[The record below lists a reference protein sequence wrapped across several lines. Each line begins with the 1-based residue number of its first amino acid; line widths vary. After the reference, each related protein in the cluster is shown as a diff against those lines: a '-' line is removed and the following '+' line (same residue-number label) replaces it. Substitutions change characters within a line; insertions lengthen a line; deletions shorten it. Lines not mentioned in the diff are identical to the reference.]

1 MKEEEQKTA
10 FLMSW
15 LPLPSRGRGG
25 ARASQSLSPG
35 GNDSSLEGSA
45 RLSHEESVLGH
56 FLQNQLEVGIVRA
69 LERSCTRTRTSSCRC
84 SWRRRRSSTAT
95 PLLPA
100 RLGGASRLC
109 LLYLVCPLY
118 LVCLVCLLYLV
129 CLVCPLYLV
138 CPEESRSLSHSLD
151 GRQRDRRQDHISERH
166 PRGQCHRKRRRRRPE

>member
-10 FLMSW
+10 FLMSR
-15 LPLPSRGRGG
+15 LPLLSRGRGG

-109 LLYLVCPLY
+109 LL
-118 LVCLVCLLYLV
+118 CLLYLV

-138 CPEESRSLSHSLD
+138 CPEESRNLSHSLD

-166 PRGQCHRKRRRRRPE
+166 PRGQCRRKRRRRRPE

>member
-10 FLMSW
+10 FLMSR

-109 LLYLVCPLY
+109 LL
-118 LVCLVCLLYLV
+118 CLLYLV

-166 PRGQCHRKRRRRRPE
+166 PRGQCRRKRRRRRPE

>member
-10 FLMSW
+10 FLMSR

-25 ARASQSLSPG
+25 ARTSQSLSPG

-100 RLGGASRLC
+100 RLGGAFRLC
-109 LLYLVCPLY
+109 LL
-118 LVCLVCLLYLV
+118 CLLCLLYLV

-151 GRQRDRRQDHISERH
+151 GRQRDRRQGHISERR
-166 PRGQCHRKRRRRRPE
+166 PRGQCRRKRRRRRPE

>member
-10 FLMSW
+10 FLMSR

-56 FLQNQLEVGIVRA
+56 FLQNQLEVGLVGV

-95 PLLPA
+95 PPLPA

-109 LLYLVCPLY
+109 LL
-118 LVCLVCLLYLV
+118 CLLYLV

-151 GRQRDRRQDHISERH
+151 GRQRDRRQDHISERR
-166 PRGQCHRKRRRRRPE
+166 PRGQCRRKRRRRRPE

>member
-10 FLMSW
+10 FLMSR
-15 LPLPSRGRGG
+15 LPLPSHGRGG

-56 FLQNQLEVGIVRA
+56 FLQNQLEVGLVGV

-109 LLYLVCPLY
+109 LL
-118 LVCLVCLLYLV
+118 CLLYLV

-151 GRQRDRRQDHISERH
+151 GRQRDRRQDHISERR
-166 PRGQCHRKRRRRRPE
+166 PRGQCRRKRRRRRPE

>member
-10 FLMSW
+10 FLMSR

-109 LLYLVCPLY
+109 LL
-118 LVCLVCLLYLV
+118 CLLYLV

-151 GRQRDRRQDHISERH
+151 GRQRDRRQDHISERR
-166 PRGQCHRKRRRRRPE
+166 PQGQCRRKRRRRRPE

>member
-10 FLMSW
+10 FLMSR
-15 LPLPSRGRGG
+15 LPLLSRGRGG

-109 LLYLVCPLY
+109 LL
-118 LVCLVCLLYLV
+118 CLLYLV

-151 GRQRDRRQDHISERH
+151 GRQRDRRQDHISERR
-166 PRGQCHRKRRRRRPE
+166 PRGQCRRKRRRRRPE

>member
-10 FLMSW
+10 FLMSR

-69 LERSCTRTRTSSCRC
+69 LKRSCTRTRTSSCRC

-109 LLYLVCPLY
+109 LLCPLY
-118 LVCLVCLLYLV
+118 LVCLLCL
-129 CLVCPLYLV
+129 LYLV

-151 GRQRDRRQDHISERH
+151 GRQRDKRQDHISERR
-166 PRGQCHRKRRRRRPE
+166 PQGQCRRKRRRRRPE

>member
-10 FLMSW
+10 FLMSR

-56 FLQNQLEVGIVRA
+56 FLQNQLEVGLVGV

-109 LLYLVCPLY
+109 LL
-118 LVCLVCLLYLV
+118 CLLYLV

-151 GRQRDRRQDHISERH
+151 GRQRDRRQDHISERR
-166 PRGQCHRKRRRRRPE
+166 PRGQCRRKRRRRRPE

>member
-10 FLMSW
+10 FLMSR

-109 LLYLVCPLY
+109 LLCLLY
-118 LVCLVCLLYLV
+118 RVCLL
-129 CLVCPLYLV
+129 CLLCLLYLV
-138 CPEESRSLSHSLD
+138 CPEESRNLSHSLD
-151 GRQRDRRQDHISERH
+151 GRQRDRRQDHISERR
-166 PRGQCHRKRRRRRPE
+166 PQGQCRRKRRRRRPE

>member
-10 FLMSW
+10 FLMSR
-15 LPLPSRGRGG
+15 LPLLSRGRGG

-109 LLYLVCPLY
+109 LL
-118 LVCLVCLLYLV
+118 CLLYLV

-151 GRQRDRRQDHISERH
+151 GRQRDRRQDHISERR
-166 PRGQCHRKRRRRRPE
+166 PRGQCRRNRRRRSPE

>member
-10 FLMSW
+10 FLMSR
-15 LPLPSRGRGG
+15 LPLLSRGRGG

-84 SWRRRRSSTAT
+84 SWRRRRSSIAT

-109 LLYLVCPLY
+109 LL
-118 LVCLVCLLYLV
+118 CLLYLV

-151 GRQRDRRQDHISERH
+151 GRQRDRRQDHISERR
-166 PRGQCHRKRRRRRPE
+166 PRGQCRRKRRRRRPE

>member
-1 MKEEEQKTA
+1 MKEEEQKTV
-10 FLMSW
+10 FLMSR

-56 FLQNQLEVGIVRA
+56 FLQNQLEVGLVGV

-95 PLLPA
+95 PPLPA

-109 LLYLVCPLY
+109 LL
-118 LVCLVCLLYLV
+118 CLLYLV

-166 PRGQCHRKRRRRRPE
+166 PRGQCRRKRRRRRPE

>member
-10 FLMSW
+10 FLMSR

-109 LLYLVCPLY
+109 LLCPLY
-118 LVCLVCLLYLV
+118 LVCLLCL
-129 CLVCPLYLV
+129 LYLV

-151 GRQRDRRQDHISERH
+151 GRQRDRRQDHISERR
-166 PRGQCHRKRRRRRPE
+166 PRGQCRRKRRRRRPE

>member
-1 MKEEEQKTA
+1 MKEEVQKTA
-10 FLMSW
+10 FLMSR
-15 LPLPSRGRGG
+15 LPLLSRGRGG

-109 LLYLVCPLY
+109 LL
-118 LVCLVCLLYLV
+118 CLLYLV

-151 GRQRDRRQDHISERH
+151 GRQRDRRQDHISERR
-166 PRGQCHRKRRRRRPE
+166 PRGQCRRKRRRRRPE

>member
-10 FLMSW
+10 FLMSR
-15 LPLPSRGRGG
+15 LPLLSRGRGG

-109 LLYLVCPLY
+109 LLCLLY
-118 LVCLVCLLYLV
+118 LVCLVCLL
-129 CLVCPLYLV
+129 CLLYLV

-151 GRQRDRRQDHISERH
+151 GRQRDRRQDHISERR
-166 PRGQCHRKRRRRRPE
+166 PRGQCRRKRRRRRPE

>member
-10 FLMSW
+10 FLMSR

-56 FLQNQLEVGIVRA
+56 FLQNQLEGGLVGG

-95 PLLPA
+95 PPLLA

-109 LLYLVCPLY
+109 PLCLLY
-118 LVCLVCLLYLV
+118 LVCLVCPLYLV

-151 GRQRDRRQDHISERH
+151 GRQRDRRQDHISERR
-166 PRGQCHRKRRRRRPE
+166 PRGQCRRKRRRRRPE

>member
-10 FLMSW
+10 FLMSR
-15 LPLPSRGRGG
+15 LPLLSRGRGG

-109 LLYLVCPLY
+109 LL
-118 LVCLVCLLYLV
+118 CLLYLV

-151 GRQRDRRQDHISERH
+151 GRQRDRRQDHINERR
-166 PRGQCHRKRRRRRPE
+166 PRGQCRRKRRRRRPE

>member
-10 FLMSW
+10 FLMSR
-15 LPLPSRGRGG
+15 LPLLSRGRGG

-109 LLYLVCPLY
+109 LL
-118 LVCLVCLLYLV
+118 CLLYLV

-166 PRGQCHRKRRRRRPE
+166 PRGQCRRKRRRRRPE